1 MEGNFHTALAVYNQI
16 SKIPLTN
23 VTINVSFIQN
33 VKLIIL
39 DQIVKKC
46 ATVLAKAA
54 TEQQECVTLDVI
66 LDGKDSFVTK
76 VCL

>member
-1 MEGNFHTALAVYNQI
+1 MFTFN
-16 SKIPLTN
+16 
-23 VTINVSFIQN
+23 QN

-39 DQIVKKC
+39 DQTVKKC

-54 TEQQECVTLDVI
+54 TEQQEYVTLGVI

-76 VCL
+76 VGL